1 MPATKK
7 KRCSQGIFLA
17 RLLYYRYYTLSYFNF
32 IMSPSDVTVPKVKRI
47 ESKNKT
53 DNRNAAKRAKRAKRA
68 AEKTKKKNERL
79 RFTSTN
85 AYRIDRNR
93 LIEETKRQKELEAVE
108 VKEALTLARKKRRL
122 FMLQQRRDAD
132 PSIVAKF
139 NAKRLKGSEKK
150 QFEEQK
156 RKDAE
161 AQDYLDQQ
169 LKHLRNL

>member
-1 MPATKK
+1 
-7 KRCSQGIFLA
+7 
-17 RLLYYRYYTLSYFNF
+17 
-32 IMSPSDVTVPKVKRI
+32 MSPSDVTVPKVKRI

-108 VKEALTLARKKRRL
+108 VKEALTLAQKKRRL

-161 AQDYLDQQ
+161 AQN
-169 LKHLRNL
+169 NLEAKVC

>member
-1 MPATKK
+1 
-7 KRCSQGIFLA
+7 
-17 RLLYYRYYTLSYFNF
+17 
-32 IMSPSDVTVPKVKRI
+32 MSPSDVTVPKVKRI

-53 DNRNAAKRAKRAKRA
+53 DNHNAAKRAKRA
-68 AEKTKKKNERL
+68 AEKTKKKYERL

-85 AYRIDRNR
+85 AYKVDRNR
-93 LIEETKRQKELEAVE
+93 LLEETKRQKELEAVE

-161 AQDYLDQQ
+161 AQN
-169 LKHLRNL
+169 NLEAKVC

>member
-1 MPATKK
+1 
-7 KRCSQGIFLA
+7 
-17 RLLYYRYYTLSYFNF
+17 
-32 IMSPSDVTVPKVKRI
+32 MSPSDVTVPKVKKI

-53 DNRNAAKRAKRAKRA
+53 DNHKVAKKAKRAVKQIESKNKTDNHNAAKKAKRA
-68 AEKTKKKNERL
+68 AEKKKKKYERL

-93 LIEETKRQKELEAVE
+93 LLEETKRQKELEAVE

-161 AQDYLDQQ
+161 AQN
-169 LKHLRNL
+169 NLEAKVC